1 MGDIGASEIHR
12 AKCALALGRTR
23 RLTVFLGVLVGAALS
38 LAPGAFAA
46 NSIYWNNYAGNA
58 ISLAGLSGGSG
69 ADLATTGA
77 ADSGPFGTAIDPA
90 TGKIYWANYNASK
103 ISYANLDGTGG
114 GDLTITGTTVDMP
127 WGVAI
132 DPAAGRIYWA
142 NSGAPTN
149 NISFTNLDG
158 TGGGVLVTT
167 GATVNLPS
175 SVAVD
180 PATGKIY
187 WTNWQASNISFAN
200 LNGTGGGDLNT
211 TGATVTNPAGVAVD
225 NANGKIYW
233 TNYSGAN
240 KISFANVNNTGGGGD
255 LTITGT
261 TANIPT
267 GLAIDPGAGKLYWA
281 NFGNNTV
288 SSANLDGS
296 GASNLTTTGATTSH
310 PAFPSLLEAPSASGA
325 PAVSGGSTTP
335 ATLGCSQ
342 GSWAGDV
349 PESFLYR
356 APHSFVYQWYLNGTA
371 IPGATSASYGASA
384 AGRYTCTVMATNQ
397 AGSGGPE
404 NSAPF
409 TITPPPATLAVSK
422 SGSGTGTITSVPG
435 PISCGSI
442 CLASFPFGT
451 VAQLTAAPATGSR
464 FAGWSGACAGTTT
477 CAVTMSAN
485 QAVAAAFARLGI
497 PDTKITKA
505 TISAKK
511 RSAAFKFKATGT
523 ATAFQCALVKQ
534 AKAHHKKA
542 KVAFKRCGTPKRY
555 THLKSGRYTFSV
567 RAVGANGADKTPATK
582 SFKIS

>member
-1 MGDIGASEIHR
+1 MGYTGASEMQR
-12 AKCALALGRTR
+12 AKCGLPLGRTR
-23 RLTVFLGVLVGAALS
+23 RVAAVLGVFAGVALW

-46 NSIYWNNYAGNA
+46 NSLYWSNFAGST
-58 ISLAGLSGGSG
+58 ISLASLSGSGG

-77 ADSGPFGTAIDPA
+77 TTSSPFGTAIDPA
-90 TGKIYWANYNASK
+90 TGKIYWAIYGTSK
-103 ISYANLDGTGG
+103 ISYGNLDGTGG
-114 GDLTITGTTVDMP
+114 GDLTITGTTVDTP

-142 NSGAPTN
+142 NSGPTN
-149 NISFTNLDG
+149 NISFANLNG

-167 GATVNLPS
+167 GATMNLPS

-180 PATGKIY
+180 PATGRIY
-187 WTNWQASNISFAN
+187 WTNWQASKISFAN
-200 LNGTGGGDLNT
+200 LNNTGGGGDLNT
-211 TGATVTNPAGVAVD
+211 TGATVIHPSGVAVD
-225 NANGKIYW
+225 SANGKIYW

-240 KISFANVNNTGGGGD
+240 TISFANVNNTGGGGD

-267 GLAIDPGAGKLYWA
+267 GLAIDPAAGKLYWG

-288 SSANLDGS
+288 SFANLDGS
-296 GASNLTTTGATTSH
+296 SAGNLTTTGATTSD
-310 PAFPSLLEAPSASGA
+310 PAFPSLLEVPSGSGA

-356 APHSFVYQWYLNGTA
+356 APHSFAYQWNLNGTA
-371 IPGATSASYGASA
+371 IPGATSASYGAFA
-384 AGRYTCTVMATNQ
+384 AGRYTCTVTATNQ
-397 AGSGGPE
+397 AGSSPQT
-404 NSAPF
+404 SAPF
-409 TITPPPATLAVSK
+409 TITPPPTTLSVSK
-422 SGSGTGTITSVPG
+422 SGSGTGTITSAPG

-451 VAQLTAAPATGSR
+451 VVQLTAAPAAGSR

-511 RSAAFKFKATGT
+511 GSAAFKFKATGT
-523 ATAFQCALVKQ
+523 ATGFQCALVKQ

-542 KVAFKRCGTPKRY
+542 KVSFKGCRSPKSY
-555 THLKSGRYTFSV
+555 KHVKGGRYTFYV
-567 RAVGANGADKTPATK
+567 RAVNAAGADKTPATK